1 MLKRFPYVEIFIL
14 HRNISFFF
22 ANEENCALYCTTA
35 TTRQNC
41 KTFWKECILEMLYEV
56 ILSTQIYTKIKYC
69 CKQFSFE
76 TPLFLKIIFSMNI
89 NMDEKLYV
97 GENFDA

>member
-1 MLKRFPYVEIFIL
+1 MIFL
-14 HRNISFFF
+14 YCTEKFHFF
-22 ANEENCALYCTTA
+22 ANEEICALYCTTA

-56 ILSTQIYTKIKYC
+56 ILNTQIYTRIKYC

-76 TPLFLKIIFSMNI
+76 TLLFLKIIFSMNI